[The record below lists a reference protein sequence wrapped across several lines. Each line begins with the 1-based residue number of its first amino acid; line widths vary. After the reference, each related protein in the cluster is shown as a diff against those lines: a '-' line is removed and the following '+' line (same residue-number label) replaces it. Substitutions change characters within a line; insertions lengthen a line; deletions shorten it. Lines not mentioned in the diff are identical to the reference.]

1 MTNDI
6 NIALPIKARKH
17 YREMQ
22 AKLKTEFESGLITSA
37 ANAAVKVA
45 KLQTIANGF
54 AYISKK
60 DFVTG
65 KVVRIG
71 EEPIHE
77 AKLDALEH
85 IINELN
91 GNPLLVGFHYQ
102 FDLKMLL
109 KRFPNTP
116 YFGSGINQRQKYFL
130 EKRWNEGK
138 IPVLFAQIGA
148 TALGLNLQEAGYNV
162 AYYHITWDYLHYDQ
176 FIKRVARQGQ
186 KAKRVIVHRLIASNT
201 IDDQV
206 TIPKLTNRQM
216 TQDDFLAAMRRHT
229 MDSV

>member
-1 MTNDI
+1 
-6 NIALPIKARKH
+6 
-17 YREMQ
+17 
-22 AKLKTEFESGLITSA
+22 
-37 ANAAVKVA
+37 
-45 KLQTIANGF
+45 
-54 AYISKK
+54 
-60 DFVTG
+60 
-65 KVVRIG
+65 
-71 EEPIHE
+71 
-77 AKLDALEH
+77 
-85 IINELN
+85 
-91 GNPLLVGFHYQ
+91 
-102 FDLKMLL
+102 MLL